1 MLTAVEHRVFIWSHI
16 LITKLSA
23 SVEVWISMKLHL
35 LVFVSGRTHLSEPGI
50 CYQAWRKK
58 DAARGSGGSH
68 HEEDCCSQA
77 HLWQLLPCKQ
87 KDLMSPRKHISGKF
101 YKPTKTKKKEKKK
114 SSTWNLATTLSI
126 YRVLGISKLRPQHV
140 RKCNLYFTEI
150 ETHTL
155 TALCLAASAPVH
167 QKGTSPV
174 LTAPTGNSPMQH
186 TYLHT
191 SPFITS
197 QHSGTPPGLHSPAA
211 CKSSHTNCY
220 LLTEPFAELLHFRP
234 VLQSRRIL

>member
-1 MLTAVEHRVFIWSHI
+1 MQKCESVWSYISSSLCQEELTCLNLESVIGHGERRMQREDQGGLTTKKTAVH
-16 LITKLSA
+16 
-23 SVEVWISMKLHL
+23 
-35 LVFVSGRTHLSEPGI
+35 
-50 CYQAWRKK
+50 
-58 DAARGSGGSH
+58 
-68 HEEDCCSQA
+68 
-77 HLWQLLPCKQ
+77 
-87 KDLMSPRKHISGKF
+87 KHIYDSYCRVNKRTWCHQESIFWGNF
-101 YKPTKTKKKEKKK
+101 INLQKKKKRKKK
-114 SSTWNLATTLSI
+114 SSTWNLATTLET

-186 TYLHT
+186 TDLRT
-191 SPFITS
+191 FPFITS

-234 VLQSRRIL
+234 VLQSKHIL

>member
-1 MLTAVEHRVFIWSHI
+1 MEIRLLTGKGPLKIDSLCSMRILLTLKAIQRMQTFFTCFSSEPSTKTWSKEKSIHILQFTKKTFLKKQTWNDRVNRPQIIYSKYFVNRHEWMLTAVEHRVFIWSHI

-101 YKPTKTKKKEKKK
+101 YKPTKTKKKKRK
-114 SSTWNLATTLSI
+114 NLQREIWQQHFISI
-126 YRVLGISKLRPQHV
+126 ESWA
-140 RKCNLYFTEI
+140 F
-150 ETHTL
+150 
-155 TALCLAASAPVH
+155 
-167 QKGTSPV
+167 
-174 LTAPTGNSPMQH
+174 
-186 TYLHT
+186 
-191 SPFITS
+191 
-197 QHSGTPPGLHSPAA
+197 
-211 CKSSHTNCY
+211 
-220 LLTEPFAELLHFRP
+220 
-234 VLQSRRIL
+234 QSLDPNM